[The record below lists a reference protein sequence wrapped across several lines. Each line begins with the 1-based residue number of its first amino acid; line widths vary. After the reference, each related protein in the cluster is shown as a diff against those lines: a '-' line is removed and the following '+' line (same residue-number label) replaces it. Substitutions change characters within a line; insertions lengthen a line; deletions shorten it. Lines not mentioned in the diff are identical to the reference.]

1 MPEEFLNLVHL
12 KEAVRLLLD
21 HLPAGNAIPD
31 EVEVSRALGRV
42 IAGDIIAPE
51 DVPGFNRSG
60 MDGFAVRASDTF
72 AASEGLPVYL
82 ERTGEVPMGR
92 ATAIEVAPEQAVRIS
107 TGGVMP
113 EGSDAVVMVENT
125 EVSGE
130 TVEVVK
136 GVAPGE
142 NVIRKDEDIARG
154 ALLFSR
160 GQVLGPAQAG
170 ALVAL
175 GITKVSVY
183 RLPVVGIISTG
194 NELVPPSEKPGPGQV
209 RDVNSTA
216 LAASAV
222 RAGCLARPLGIVA
235 DEFGLLLEASRRA
248 LAECDALVISGGSS
262 MGVRDLTVDILD
274 HLGPPGTLAHGI
286 YLKPGKPTLIAVC
299 DGKPALGLPGNPA
312 SALTVFQEV
321 MVPVLAALRGEPRGE
336 PGTRTVEA
344 VLERSVASATGR
356 LELVPVSL
364 GLEGELLKATPI
376 PGKTNLIGTLAR
388 ADGNV
393 RITEGCEGIE
403 RGERVTVELHGPF
416 TTGRGETAQ

>member
-12 KEAVRLLLD
+12 NEAVRLLLEG
-21 HLPAGNAIPD
+21 LPEGGVATE
-31 EVEVSRALGRV
+31 EVEASRAPGRV
-42 IAGDIIAPE
+42 IAGDIVAPE
-51 DVPGFNRSG
+51 DVPGFDRSG

-82 ERTGEVPMGR
+82 ELTGEVPMGR
-92 ATAIEVAPEQAVRIS
+92 ATAIEVAPQEAVRIS

-154 ALLFSR
+154 ALLFPS
-160 GQVLGPAQAG
+160 GQVLGPAQVG

-175 GITKVSVY
+175 GITEVSVY

-194 NELVPPSEKPGPGQV
+194 NELVPPSETPGPGQV

-216 LAASAV
+216 LAASVV
-222 RAGCLARPLGIVA
+222 RAGCLARTYGIAA
-235 DEFGLLLEASRRA
+235 DEFGVLLEVSRRV
-248 LAECDALVISGGSS
+248 LDECDALIISGGSS

-274 HLGPPGTLAHGI
+274 RLGPPGTLAHGI

-312 SALTVFQEV
+312 SALTVFEEV
-321 MVPVLAALRGEPRGE
+321 MAPVLAALRGEIKRGA
-336 PGTRTVEA
+336 GARTVQA
-344 VLERSVASATGR
+344 ILERSVASATGR

-376 PGKTNLIGTLAR
+376 QGKTNLIGTLAR

-393 RITEGCEGIE
+393 RILEGCEGIE
-403 RGERVTVELHGPF
+403 RGERVTVELHDLF
-416 TTGRGETAQ
+416 TTGRGERA

>member
-1 MPEEFLNLVHL
+1 LPEEFLNLVHL
-12 KEAVRLLLD
+12 DEAVRLLLEG
-21 HLPAGNAIPD
+21 LPEGGVATE
-31 EVEVSRALGRV
+31 EVEVSSALGRV

-51 DVPGFNRSG
+51 DVPGFDRSG

-92 ATAIEVAPEQAVRIS
+92 ATAIEVAQEQAVRIS

-125 EVSGE
+125 EVSRE

-160 GQVLGPAQAG
+160 GRVLGPAQAG

-194 NELVPPSEKPGPGQV
+194 NELVPPSETPGPGQV

-216 LAASAV
+216 LAASVV
-222 RAGCLARPLGIVA
+222 RAGCLARPYGIVA

-274 HLGPPGTLAHGI
+274 QLGPPGTLAHGI

-312 SALTVFQEV
+312 SALTVFGEV
-321 MVPVLAALRGEPRGE
+321 MVPVLAALRGENKRGG
-336 PGTRTVEA
+336 PRTVQA
-344 VLERSVASATGR
+344 VLDRSVASATGR

-393 RITEGCEGIE
+393 RIPEGREGIE
-403 RGERVTVELHGPF
+403 RGERVTVELHDPF
-416 TTGRGETAQ
+416 TTGRGERAQ

>member
-1 MPEEFLNLVHL
+1 MTEEFLNLVHPG
-12 KEAVRLLLD
+12 EAVQVLLEG
-21 HLPAGNAIPD
+21 LPEGGAAI
-31 EVEVSRALGRV
+31 EKVEVSRALGRV
-42 IAGDIIAPE
+42 IAGDITAPE
-51 DVPGFNRSG
+51 DIPGFDRSS
-60 MDGFAVRASDTF
+60 MDGFAVLASDTF
-72 AASEGLPVYL
+72 AASEGLPAYL
-82 ERTGEVPMGR
+82 ELAGEVPMGS
-92 ATAIEVAPEQAVRIS
+92 AGTLEVTPGQAVRIS

-125 EVSGE
+125 ETDGL

-142 NVIRKDEDIARG
+142 NVIRKDEDIASG

-175 GITKVSVY
+175 GITEVTVY
-183 RLPVVGIISTG
+183 RLPVVGVISTG
-194 NELVPPSEKPGPGQV
+194 NELVPPSDTPGPGQV

-216 LAASAV
+216 LAASVV
-222 RAGCLARPLGIVA
+222 RAGCLARRYGIVA

-262 MGVRDLTVDILD
+262 MGVRDITVDILD
-274 HLGPPGTLAHGI
+274 RLGSPGTLAHGI
-286 YLKPGKPTLIAVC
+286 YLKPGKPTLVAVC

-321 MVPVLAALRGEPRGE
+321 MVPVLAALRGENKRGG
-336 PGTRTVEA
+336 PSTVEA
-344 VLERSVASATGR
+344 VLDRSVVSATGR

-364 GLEGELLKATPI
+364 GVEGGVLRATPI
-376 PGKTNLIGTLAR
+376 PGKANLIGTLAR
-388 ADGNV
+388 ANGNV
-393 RITEGCEGIE
+393 RIPEGSEGIE
-403 RGERVTVELHGPF
+403 RGERVKVEIFGPV
-416 TTGRGETAQ
+416 TTGTGERAH

>member
-12 KEAVRLLLD
+12 EEAVRLLLD
-21 HLPAGNAIPD
+21 YLRTGNAISE
-31 EVEVSRALGRV
+31 EVEASCALGRV

-51 DVPGFNRSG
+51 DVPGFDRSG

-72 AASEGLPVYL
+72 AASEGLPAYL
-82 ERTGEVPMGR
+82 ELTGEVPMGR
-92 ATAIEVAPEQAVRIS
+92 ATAIEVAQEQAVRIS

-125 EVSGE
+125 EVSRE

-142 NVIRKDEDIARG
+142 NVVRKDEDIARG

-194 NELVPPSEKPGPGQV
+194 NELVPPSQTPGPGQV

-216 LAASAV
+216 LGASVV
-222 RAGCLARPLGIVA
+222 RAGCLARPYGIVA
-235 DEFGLLLEASRRA
+235 DEFNLLLEASRRA

-274 HLGPPGTLAHGI
+274 RLGPPGTLAHGI

-312 SALTVFQEV
+312 SALTVFGEV
-321 MVPVLAALRGEPRGE
+321 MVPVLTALRGEKKRG
-336 PGTRTVEA
+336 GTRTVEA
-344 VLERSVASATGR
+344 VLDRSVASATGR

-364 GLEGELLKATPI
+364 GREGELLKATPI
-376 PGKTNLIGTLAR
+376 PGRTNLIGTLAR

-393 RITEGCEGIE
+393 RIPEGCEGIE
-403 RGERVTVELHGPF
+403 RGERVTVELHDPF
-416 TTGRGETAQ
+416 TTGRGETA